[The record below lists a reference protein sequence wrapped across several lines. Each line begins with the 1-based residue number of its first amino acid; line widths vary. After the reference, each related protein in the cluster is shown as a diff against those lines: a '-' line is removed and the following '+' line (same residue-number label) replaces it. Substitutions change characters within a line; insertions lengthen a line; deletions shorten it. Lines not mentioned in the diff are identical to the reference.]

1 MIRVREQGFCLF
13 GLTGSHFEYDHAGEE
28 KVQQIN
34 IMGDRLFLHILKK
47 QRSNISKPKL
57 VKGLCPLDGILIGTH
72 EVAAS

>member
-13 GLTGSHFEYDHAGEE
+13 WFTGSHFENNHAGEE
-28 KVQQIN
+28 KIQQIN
-34 IMGDRLFLHILKK
+34 IVRDRLFLHIMKQ